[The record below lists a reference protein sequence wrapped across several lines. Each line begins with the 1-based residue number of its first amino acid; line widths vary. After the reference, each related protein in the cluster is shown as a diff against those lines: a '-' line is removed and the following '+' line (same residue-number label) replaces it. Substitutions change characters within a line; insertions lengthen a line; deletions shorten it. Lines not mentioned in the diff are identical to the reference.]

1 MTELTNKEVKEEV
14 IEDSYEVEN
23 LEDNLKNE
31 EEKNYQ
37 EFLEEKAHS
46 TSAEAPDVPLEA
58 RGPPHTPRC
67 PIGSK
72 GPPENG
78 TTTCPLRRNQL

>member
-1 MTELTNKEVKEEV
+1 MTDLTNKEVKEEV

-37 EFLEEKAHS
+37 EFLRGKS
-46 TSAEAPDVPLEA
+46 PFNTS
-58 RGPPHTPRC
+58 RNTRC

-72 GPPENG
+72 GPTAHPQMSHWEQG
-78 TTTCPLRRNQL
+78 ATRKWDHYLPPPT